1 MILHFAPRLKI
12 MEPHDFPITAQ
23 RNFSHPGCGCCG
35 GGGCGGGGGSP
46 AAAPAVVRGVVPA
59 RGVIRGSP
67 PWRRG
72 FQRGLLRRLRR
83 RLRRGVPPRPRGFP
97 RVLRSRGFR
106 RRTWRQTW
114 RRLRPPA
121 VIVRLYGAC
130 RRLTWRRLRL
140 RPRLRRGF
148 RSVLR
153 RALRR
158 ALRRERLVTP
168 KPHRPVVAGEAL
180 PLVMHPPPANP
191 SRELHVRYGTR
202 ISNGV
207 CASVSRNGYG

>member
-1 MILHFAPRLKI
+1 MISQL
-12 MEPHDFPITAQ
+12 Q
-23 RNFSHPGCGCCG
+23 RNGIFHILAAAAAVVVAAAAAVVA
-35 GGGCGGGGGSP
+35 
-46 AAAPAVVRGVVPA
+46 AAAPAVSPAVLGGVD
-59 RGVIRGSP
+59 P

-83 RLRRGVPPRPRGFP
+83 RLRRGLPPRRRGFQ
-97 RVLRSRGFR
+97 RVFRSRGFR

-130 RRLTWRRLRL
+130 RRLTWRRRRL

-168 KPHRPVVAGEAL
+168 KPQRPVGPGEAL
-180 PLVMHPPPANP
+180 PLVMLPPPANP

-202 ISNGV
+202 ISKGV
-207 CASVSRNGYG
+207 CTAVSRNGYG